1 MTRSGKSCESGDS
14 PGPRPSPPRPPPPG
28 LQTSIARWPRRSDPI
43 LTVPRRDT
51 RGAGSFQEVRSNM
64 MKALVL
70 CGGRGTR
77 LRPLTYTLPKQLI
90 PVANRPILHYVMD
103 HLAAAG
109 ILDEGVIVAP
119 ETREQIENAL
129 ATNPWGFA
137 LTYVLQPQPMGLA
150 HTLIVAREFIG
161 SDPFVMYLGDN
172 LLGSGLQPL
181 MDLFSRERAD
191 AVVLLK
197 EVSDPRHFGVAV
209 VGGGGR
215 ATRPAG
221 ETPGPP
227 PPPPPV
233 GGVNFFPPL
242 SQAGPKKK
250 TPP

>member
-14 PGPRPSPPRPPPPG
+14 PGPRPSATSPRPPG
-28 LQTSIARWPRRSDPI
+28 RKLSIARWPRGSDPI

-51 RGAGSFQEVRSNM
+51 WGAGCLQEVRSTM

-77 LRPLTYTLPKQLI
+77 LRPLPYPPPKQPI
-90 PVANRPILHYVMD
+90 PVPNRPVVHYVMD

-109 ILDEGVIVAP
+109 IREVGVIVAP

-181 MDLFSRERAD
+181 MELFSRERAD

-197 EVSDPRHFGVAV
+197 EVSDPRRFGVAG
-209 VGGGGR
+209 VGGGGGG
-215 ATRPAG
+215 APPLGGKT
-221 ETPGPP
+221 GPP
-227 PPPPPV
+227 PRPPPR
-233 GGVNFFPPL
+233 GGGGSF
-242 SQAGPKKK
+242 
-250 TPP
+250 

>member
-90 PVANRPILHYVMD
+90 PVANRPIVHYVMD

-109 ILDEGVIVAP
+109 IRDVGVIVAP

-150 HTLIVAREFIG
+150 HALVVAREVIG
-161 SDPFVMYLGDN
+161 SDPFLIYLRDHTPR
-172 LLGSGLQPL
+172 SRLQPL
-181 MDLFSRERAD
+181 MDLFLRERAD

-197 EVSDPRHFGVAV
+197 EVSDPRHFGVAG
-209 VGGGGR
+209 VGGGGGAR
-215 ATRPAG
+215 THPG
-221 ETPGPP
+221 ETAGPP
-227 PPPPPV
+227 PPPPP
-233 GGVNFFPPL
+233 GRGVILFPPL

>member
-1 MTRSGKSCESGDS
+1 MTRAGRSCESGGS

-28 LQTSIARWPRRSDPI
+28 SQTSTARWPRSSDPI

-90 PVANRPILHYVMD
+90 PVANRPIVHYVMD

-109 ILDEGVIVAP
+109 IRDVGVIVAP

-150 HTLIVAREFIG
+150 HALVVAREFIG
-161 SDPFVMYLGDN
+161 SDPFVMYLRDN
-172 LLGSGLQPL
+172 LLGSRLQAFMGP
-181 MDLFSRERAD
+181 FSPERAHP
-191 AVVLLK
+191 VVLLK
-197 EVSDPRHFGVAV
+197 EAYHPRHFAAAV
-209 VGGGGR
+209 LPGQGR
-215 ATRPAG
+215 LCR
-221 ETPGPP
+221 
-227 PPPPPV
+227 
-233 GGVNFFPPL
+233 L
-242 SQAGPKKK
+242 W
-250 TPP
+250 

>member
-1 MTRSGKSCESGDS
+1 MTRSGRSCECGGS
-14 PGPRPSPPRPPPPG
+14 PGPRSSPPRPPPPG
-28 LQTSIARWPRRSDPI
+28 SQTSIARWPRRSAPI

-90 PVANRPILHYVMD
+90 PVANRPVLHYVMD

-109 ILDEGVIVAP
+109 IREVGVIVAP

-129 ATNPWGFA
+129 ATNPWWFA

-197 EVSDPRHFGVAV
+197 EVSDPRRFGVAV
-209 VGGGGR
+209 HGGGGGLGPVGGE
-215 ATRPAG
+215 TDGPPSRPAPRRG
-221 ETPGPP
+221 VFFFPP
-227 PPPPPV
+227 PPP
-233 GGVNFFPPL
+233 
-242 SQAGPKKK
+242 A
-250 TPP
+250 